1 MTAFFQTKVDH
12 LPDGALVGPWRTPR
26 NMLTAQSYDGHSSIH
41 DDDTAHKLGFQG
53 GTVEGPTHFSQ
64 LAPLGVAIWGEQ
76 FLARGCISAHYRT
89 PCYDGEET
97 RAIAH
102 PTPNRGDAPIQVVKR
117 DGSEVLRGT
126 MSIGPDHGQT
136 ALDLRISQLE
146 PLSERRILAD
156 VVVGAITPRRRV
168 VMAFD
173 QNMGALYPF
182 SLKDKLQSITEPS
195 PAYDP
200 ASAVTTPWGR
210 AILPFEMVSVLS
222 QYTVADEPIPVRH
235 PVVGLFADQEI
246 RLFDGPLLVG
256 EPYELERTFVAM
268 SGSRRTE
275 SLWIKTT
282 VFRAGSDHVVATLLL
297 NQAYL
302 KASSPSYPEHQEA
315 VS

>member
-1 MTAFFQTKVDH
+1 MHALFETTIERQA
-12 LPDGALVGPWRTPR
+12 DGALAGPWRSPQ
-26 NMLTAQSYDGHSSIH
+26 NMLSAQSYDGHRSIH
-41 DDDTAHKLGFQG
+41 DDDTASKLGFQG

-64 LAPLGVAIWGEQ
+64 LAPLGVAIWGEG
-76 FLARGCISAHYRT
+76 FLAWGCISAHYRT

-97 RAIAH
+97 QAFAH
-102 PTPNRGDAPIQVVKR
+102 PTDDGRSAHIQIVKR

-126 MSIGPDHGQT
+126 MSVGPAHAAT
-136 ALDLRISQLE
+136 ALDQRLAELQPLE
-146 PLSERRILAD
+146 QRRILAD
-156 VVVGAITPRRRV
+156 IVIGATTPRRRV
-168 VMAFD
+168 TMGFD

-182 SLKDKLQSITEPS
+182 SLKDKLGRITEPS

-200 ASAVTTPWGR
+200 ATALDTPWGR
-210 AILPFEMVSVLS
+210 AILPFEMVSVLG
-222 QYTVADEPIPVRH
+222 QYTVADEPIPVRN

-246 RLFDGPLLVG
+246 RLIDGPLLVG
-256 EPYELERTFVAM
+256 EPYELERTFIAI

-275 SLWIKTT
+275 SLWIRTS